1 MGPVSCFLLSRDDR
15 EDYTQCWENVIIPKM
30 KKRQLELDT
39 CLCYNPKIK
48 SLEEANKAL
57 YSCLIV
63 PLWYGNKMCSAV
75 YYTAADTQKSE
86 ELQHHHLMFFHS
98 FVMGVVQKTSSGY
111 MRQCDFG
118 EEDCSSVT
126 PEDRGGG
133 SEISLGPNTWNEYML
148 IKPLSSRLSS

>member
-86 ELQHHHLMFFHS
+86 ELQHHHLMSFHS

-133 SEISLGPNTWNEYML
+133 QRFHWVQTRGMNIC
-148 IKPLSSRLSS
+148 